1 MAEVPTVVQWVKI
14 LVLSLQWLRSLL
26 RHDLTPGQYNGLRIQ
41 CCCSC
46 GVDCSCGL
54 DLISGLGTSI
64 CYGCS
69 QKKKKKKKKERKKER
84 KRKETVKFR
93 Q

>member
-46 GVDCSCGL
+46 GL

-69 QKKKKKKKKERKKER
+69 QKRKKER
-84 KRKETVKFR
+84 RKEKEKKLSSLGNEVNILPL
-93 Q
+93 